1 MARETETQGSE
12 ANRLYWDTET
22 SVGEIANQL
31 GVSRRALYEAIEPR
45 PAGMPCPECGTEM
58 LFANRSALAS
68 GTARCP
74 SCDEQTAVPP
84 SPRPERIAAT
94 PRTTAL
100 STNGKPGIRL
110 PIGIGGAALM
120 GLVIGAIATLL
131 LTNRD

>member
-1 MARETETQGSE
+1 MARETETHGSE

-31 GVSRRALYEAIEPR
+31 GVSRRALYEAIDPR
-45 PAGMPCPECGTEM
+45 PAGLPCPECGSEM

-74 SCDEQTAVPP
+74 SCDEQAVVAPT
-84 SPRPERIAAT
+84 PRPERIAAV
-94 PRTTAL
+94 PRTTAV
-100 STNGKPGIRL
+100 SANGKSRNRL